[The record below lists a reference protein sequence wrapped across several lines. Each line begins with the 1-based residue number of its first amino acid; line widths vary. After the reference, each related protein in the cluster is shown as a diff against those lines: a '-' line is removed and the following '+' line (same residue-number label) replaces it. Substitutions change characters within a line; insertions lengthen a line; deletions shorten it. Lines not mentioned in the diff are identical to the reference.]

1 MFNPKVLFVADDSRS
16 QKEISRLIGA
26 YYQLV
31 ELSYEEEFLLPT
43 QESGSV
49 IVVLLQT
56 SAGKHGIYK
65 LKEVKSEHANV
76 PVILLYTN
84 PPHEDIISAF
94 REGAA
99 DVLTMP
105 FPPNDLIL
113 RLNNLYEKLKEN
125 AIEQGLVPLW
135 ILKSVKLARRLWRGI
150 FRAHHV
156 VESSYSRRSVH
167 AFSMIPVP
175 DYPCESMV
183 EGTDIKASFLGN
195 FSVEVKGEPI
205 LKKLGKK
212 GKALFTYLLYHHSR
226 PVRRE
231 VLIDLF
237 WPDST
242 PDSAKN
248 CLNVTI
254 HSIRKALQTVKG
266 TEGLIQFEEDNY
278 FINALL
284 KIETDVDL
292 FKRLWRRGQSIEQTE
307 GMEKALEDYNNAIAL
322 YKGDFLQN
330 ALFDEWTDPVREN
343 LKETYLAILSRLS
356 TYTMKQ
362 GRYTQTINLSK
373 KMLAKDDCLEEAH
386 RLLMLSY
393 EKLGMRDKAVRQY
406 KKCREVLFRELEVNP
421 SKRTMEMYNQIRQ

>member
-1 MFNPKVLFVADDSRS
+1 MFNPKVLFVADGSGS
-16 QKEISRLIGA
+16 QKEICQLIGT
-26 YYQLV
+26 YYELI
-31 ELSYEEEFLLPT
+31 ELSYEEEFFLPA
-43 QESGSV
+43 QESALT
-49 IVVLLQT
+49 IVLILQT
-56 SAGKHGIYK
+56 SPGEHGIYK
-65 LKEVKSEHANV
+65 LKEVKSEHPKV
-76 PVILLYTN
+76 PVILLYAN
-84 PPHEDIISAF
+84 PHQQDIISAF
-94 REGAA
+94 RVGAT
-99 DVLTMP
+99 DVLTLP
-105 FPPNDLIL
+105 FPPNDLIH

-125 AIEQGLVPLW
+125 AIEQGLVSPW
-135 ILKSVKLARRLWRGI
+135 ILKCVKLARRLWMGI

-156 VESSYSRRSVH
+156 VEPSYSRRSVH

-175 DYPCESMV
+175 DYPSESNV
-183 EGTDIKASFLGN
+183 ESTDIKASFFGN

-205 LKKLGKK
+205 FKKLGKK
-212 GKALFTYLLYHHSR
+212 GKAIFTYLLFHHSR

-242 PDSAKN
+242 ADSARN

-254 HSIRKALQTVKG
+254 HSIRKALQEVKG
-266 TEGLIQFEEDNY
+266 TEGFIQFEEDNY
-278 FINALL
+278 YINALL

-307 GMEKALEDYNNAIAL
+307 GMEKALEDYYNAVAL

-330 ALFDEWTDPVREN
+330 ALFEEWTGPIREN

-356 TYTMKQ
+356 TYSMNE